1 MIVCYDVKRKGIVY
15 VNPKCIVAM
24 LTDEDDK
31 ENMIV
36 ELLSKPWT
44 ITIRED
50 SRECKAIKD
59 YFRKELLKC

>member
-1 MIVCYDVKRKGIVY
+1 MIVCYDVKDKRV
-15 VNPKCIVAM
+15 VRLNPKCVVAM
-24 LTDEDDK
+24 FSDDDK

-36 ELLSKPWT
+36 DLLTRPWT
-44 ITIRED
+44 LTIRED

>member
-1 MIVCYDVKRKGIVY
+1 MIVCYDVKMKKVVY
-15 VNPKCIVAM
+15 LNPKCVVAM
-24 LTDEDDK
+24 FSDDDDS

-36 ELLSKPWT
+36 DLLTKPWT
-44 ITIRED
+44 LTIRED